1 MQADRRRGRDAQY
14 DDGSSAL
21 VRRRTGQRIDDVP
34 LVERHSEIDAIEDA
48 IERGGRADGQLLI
61 VEGPSGI
68 GKSRLL
74 AAARIIAAQ
83 KGAEVL
89 TTCGGELEREFPFG
103 LVRRL
108 LEARAVRAPQA
119 ERESLIRG
127 HAALAGS
134 LLGPSPAPDESPLAD
149 EFHLIH
155 SLYWFVANL
164 ADESHLVLIADD
176 LQWADD
182 LSLRFL
188 LYLAQRLAD
197 LRVTIIGAVRT
208 GDPAAETELVA
219 RLLLQ
224 ADRSLRPAELT
235 VAGVRKLFMTVLPD
249 VAENAT
255 VVAESWTATG
265 GNPFLLNQLAT
276 AMSAGA
282 GEGKHDLAGHVAD
295 TAPESVGR
303 SVMLRLSRLGEEAVG
318 VARAVSVLGTS
329 ASLIAAAELAGLD
342 FAAASAAAGKLR
354 AMQIF
359 SDASDLTFYHPMIR
373 SAVYN
378 RYPADER
385 AQAHLRA
392 AELLRASDGEAERV
406 AVHLMRGAPATHDWA
421 RSALH
426 EAARDAGRKGAPA
439 TAAGY
444 LRRALLIPRPDR
456 REDARLL
463 VDLGIMEAAAGE
475 ETALAHLGKALALID
490 EAGERDRAMYALGQT
505 LFRYGRAAEA
515 RTVFR
520 RGADASA
527 GDPDTMLRFEA
538 GFMASA
544 AYLVGRAH
552 EAHERVA
559 ALTAGFLDSE
569 QLSAS
574 ERLLVLHLAV
584 FRAMSVPG
592 SGEHAKLALRAL
604 GDGVQLWRA
613 TSEMAPAA
621 VGGAEPCAAPQFF
634 DFSVLEPEVSE
645 LGSRTWWVRGQN
657 FALAYTVAQPG
668 EVLSRHAQP
677 DEYVVLFA
685 RDPAEAVFC
694 ARGERAEVDAASL
707 VVVPPGPS
715 TIEIVRESHVVR
727 LFSAASPELLEKCR
741 NHEAYTE
748 PHANV
753 APFEA
758 WPDPVGGYRLRVYPI
773 ADYPYQQGRFARVFR
788 CSTFMVNVFDPDR
801 GPRDPARLSPHS
813 HDDFEQC
820 SLAVDGEY
828 VHHVRTPWTPDLS
841 TWRADEHARAG
852 SPSVAIIPPPSVHT
866 SQSVSQARN
875 QLVDI
880 FCPPRAD
887 FSAQPGWVINEAEY
901 PVPFEAAR

>member
-1 MQADRRRGRDAQY
+1 MQADRRRGRDAQH
-14 DDGSSAL
+14 DDGSSAP
-21 VRRRTGQRIDDVP
+21 VRRRTGQRIADVP

-48 IERGGRADGQLLI
+48 IDRGGRADGQLLI

-134 LLGPSPAPDESPLAD
+134 LLGLSPAPDESPLAD

-197 LRVTIIGAVRT
+197 LQVTIIGAVRT
-208 GDPAAETELVA
+208 GDPAAEAELVA

-282 GEGKHDLAGHVAD
+282 GEGKHDLAGRVAD

-303 SVMLRLSRLGEEAVG
+303 SVMLRLSRLGEDAVD

-329 ASLIAAAELAGLD
+329 TSLIAAAELAGLD

-354 AMQIF
+354 AVQIF

-406 AVHLMRGAPATHDWA
+406 AVHLMRGAPPPMTGRGRRCTRPLVTPAA
-421 RSALH
+421 RGHRPRRPAICGGRCSFRSRIGERMPACSSTSALW
-426 EAARDAGRKGAPA
+426 RPPRGRK
-439 TAAGY
+439 
-444 LRRALLIPRPDR
+444 RP
-456 REDARLL
+456 
-463 VDLGIMEAAAGE
+463 
-475 ETALAHLGKALALID
+475 
-490 EAGERDRAMYALGQT
+490 
-505 LFRYGRAAEA
+505 
-515 RTVFR
+515 
-520 RGADASA
+520 
-527 GDPDTMLRFEA
+527 
-538 GFMASA
+538 
-544 AYLVGRAH
+544 
-552 EAHERVA
+552 
-559 ALTAGFLDSE
+559 
-569 QLSAS
+569 
-574 ERLLVLHLAV
+574 
-584 FRAMSVPG
+584 
-592 SGEHAKLALRAL
+592 
-604 GDGVQLWRA
+604 
-613 TSEMAPAA
+613 
-621 VGGAEPCAAPQFF
+621 
-634 DFSVLEPEVSE
+634 
-645 LGSRTWWVRGQN
+645 SRTWKRPSPLSMKRGSETGRRTRSGRPCSGT
-657 FALAYTVAQPG
+657 AVLLRLARSSAGARMPPLAIPTPRCDSRPG
-668 EVLSRHAQP
+668 S
-677 DEYVVLFA
+677 
-685 RDPAEAVFC
+685 
-694 ARGERAEVDAASL
+694 
-707 VVVPPGPS
+707 
-715 TIEIVRESHVVR
+715 
-727 LFSAASPELLEKCR
+727 
-741 NHEAYTE
+741 
-748 PHANV
+748 
-753 APFEA
+753 
-758 WPDPVGGYRLRVYPI
+758 
-773 ADYPYQQGRFARVFR
+773 
-788 CSTFMVNVFDPDR
+788 
-801 GPRDPARLSPHS
+801 
-813 HDDFEQC
+813 
-820 SLAVDGEY
+820 
-828 VHHVRTPWTPDLS
+828 
-841 TWRADEHARAG
+841 WR
-852 SPSVAIIPPPSVHT
+852 PPPTWSVVHT
-866 SQSVSQARN
+866 RPTS
-875 QLVDI
+875 
-880 FCPPRAD
+880 
-887 FSAQPGWVINEAEY
+887 G
-901 PVPFEAAR
+901 